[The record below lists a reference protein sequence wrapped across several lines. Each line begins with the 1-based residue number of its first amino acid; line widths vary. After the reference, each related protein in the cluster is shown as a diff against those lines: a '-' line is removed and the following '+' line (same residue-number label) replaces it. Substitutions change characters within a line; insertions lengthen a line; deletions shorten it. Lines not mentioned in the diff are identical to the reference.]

1 MIVIVAQVFRPQCRP
16 LRHVAEQVVAEQVVR
31 QLAAAAHVS
40 DLTLKLY
47 ILSAIRCLLPPDQA
61 GVWGQGVVC

>member
-40 DLTLKLY
+40 NLTLKLY
-47 ILSAIRCLLPPDQA
+47 IRCLLPPDQA